1 MCRAV
6 TVKGEGDVGHPRVV
20 ILPGHVTAP
29 VEVPGAELLMV
40 THQHNRLDTAAGC
53 RWCERPTFGPS
64 ASLNVQRMRT
74 WPQSVLYRRN
84 LKFTWTAWSHSRAGG
99 EHTTC

>member
-6 TVKGEGDVGHPRVV
+6 TVKGEGDVGHPCMV
-20 ILPGHVTAP
+20 ILPGHVTAL
-29 VEVPGAELLMV
+29 VEVPGAELLVV

-64 ASLNVQRMRT
+64 ASLNVPGMRT
-74 WPQSVLYRRN
+74 WPQSVL
-84 LKFTWTAWSHSRAGG
+84 
-99 EHTTC
+99 